1 MESRGRVKRKKYVG
15 QAATESV
22 ASEVDVVVIEDRREE
37 RNTVSGSDEEC
48 DGRRF
53 AELQR

>member
-1 MESRGRVKRKKYVG
+1 MKRKKYVG